1 MTRLK
6 NAGLRVSKKCRSR
19 NASNTNSSRRVSKRP
34 TTSRIGMRTTMKKKI
49 ERISKSL
56 RWLKN
61 DLRNEAMKAE
71 DEKLQKKLWRWHYR
85 AKDSEYEVDI
95 LLGQSDVRD
104 VLKRAIAQG
113 LLDEELSDLNLE
125 VTDDD
130 EDESQPP

>member
-1 MTRLK
+1 
-6 NAGLRVSKKCRSR
+6 
-19 NASNTNSSRRVSKRP
+19 
-34 TTSRIGMRTTMKKKI
+34 MKKKI

-61 DLRNEAMKAE
+61 DLRNEALKTE
-71 DEKLQKKLWRWHYR
+71 DETLQKKLWRWHYR

-113 LLDEELSDLNLE
+113 LLDEEVSDLNRE
-125 VTDDD
+125 VDD
-130 EDESQPP
+130 EDESDSEAPPPKQKKRKSKKKPPPDDDNLPKQKGLWD